1 MQRNSQVAIHVDG
14 VRSRSTAH
22 NRRSGPRG
30 CLLVL
35 CTLLFAAG
43 ITLAD
48 VPSQAVPFHF
58 VRGFAVLVPVSVN
71 GRGPYDFMLD
81 TGTTI
86 TTLDRGLAE
95 ELSLVPQAQGTAVTL
110 SENVPAMVALT
121 DRLTF
126 GPIEEPKVAVMIR
139 DLSGL
144 RNLAPT
150 ARGVLGQNA
159 LLHADFMVDYRHKV
173 VEFDLDGEL
182 LRSLGGH
189 HIPLRRQ
196 GQTSNPLYSNLVV
209 HANVSS
215 DGAKPMDLLLDS
227 GAASMVLFGSLGD
240 AGIVDRG
247 AFVVDTAGQQRLA
260 GIRQLQ
266 LTIDGKT
273 MELSSHVL
281 SSQAAGP
288 GIDGLLPTSV
298 FDRIYISNSGTF
310 AIFDPKVK
318 KVRPQDGMVAGL
330 GRQPAVHG
338 RKS

>member
-1 MQRNSQVAIHVDG
+1 MQRHSQAAIHFDRVG
-14 VRSRSTAH
+14 SRFIAH
-22 NRRSGPRG
+22 NRRSGPAR

-35 CTLLFAAG
+35 CALLFAAG
-43 ITLAD
+43 IMLAD
-48 VPSQAVPFHF
+48 VPKQEVPFHF
-58 VRGFAVLVPVSVN
+58 VHGFAVVVPVSVN

-86 TTLDRGLAE
+86 TSVDRGLAQ
-95 ELSLVPQAQGTAVTL
+95 ELALVPQAQGTAVTL
-110 SENVPAMVALT
+110 SENVSAVVAFA
-121 DRLTF
+121 DRVSF
-126 GPIEEPKVAVMIR
+126 GPIEESKVAVMIR

-144 RNLAPT
+144 RNLAGT
-150 ARGVLGQNA
+150 TRGVLGQNA
-159 LLHADFMVDYRHKV
+159 LAHADFMVDYRHKV

-189 HIPLRRQ
+189 HVQLRRQ
-196 GQTSNPLYSNLVV
+196 GQLSDPRYSNLVV
-209 HANVSS
+209 HTNVSS
-215 DGAKPMDLLLDS
+215 DGAHPMDLVLDS
-227 GAASMVLFGSLGD
+227 GAASMVLFGNQSGW
-240 AGIVDRG
+240 GISDRQ
-247 AFVVDTAGQQRLA
+247 AFVVDTSGQQRLA

-273 MELSSHVL
+273 MELPSSVL
-281 SSQAAGP
+281 SFRAAGS

-330 GRQPAVHG
+330 RAQPVVHG
-338 RKS
+338 PKS

>member
-1 MQRNSQVAIHVDG
+1 MQRHSQVAIHLDRVG
-14 VRSRSTAH
+14 SQSTAH
-22 NRRSGPRG
+22 NRRPGPTG
-30 CLLVL
+30 CVLVL

-48 VPSQAVPFHF
+48 VPKQAVPFHF
-58 VRGFAVLVPVSVN
+58 VHGFAVVVPVSVN

-86 TTLDRGLAE
+86 TTVDRGLAQ
-95 ELSLVPQAQGTAVTL
+95 ELSLVPAAQGTAVTL
-110 SENVPAMVALT
+110 SENVPAVVALT

-126 GPIEEPKVAVMIR
+126 GPIEEPKVVVMIR

-150 ARGVLGQNA
+150 TRGVLGQNA

-189 HIPLRRQ
+189 HVPLRRQ
-196 GQTSNPLYSNLVV
+196 GQLSDPRYSNLVV
-209 HANVSS
+209 HTNVSS
-215 DGAKPMDLLLDS
+215 DGARPMDLVLDS
-227 GAASMVLFGSLGD
+227 GAASMVLFGSLSGS
-240 AGIVDRG
+240 GISDREG
-247 AFVVDTAGQQRLA
+247 FVVDTSGQQRMA
-260 GIRQLQ
+260 GIRELQ

-273 MELSSHVL
+273 MELPSHVL
-281 SSQAAGP
+281 SFHPAGP

-318 KVRPQDGMVAGL
+318 KVRPQDGMIAGL
-330 GRQPAVHG
+330 GKQPGGHG